1 MTNWTKG
8 GLALVTLLLLLS
20 PTVAMA
26 QSQATLVG
34 TVTDPTGAAVPG
46 AEVTVSNLDT
56 GSERAVET
64 NEVGNFRVF
73 PLNPGVYTVMA
84 STSGFKTQIRDGVV
98 LQVSEIV
105 EVDFV
110 MELGE
115 VTETIEVTG
124 AAPIMQTQEASVG
137 NVVNTRELERLPV
150 NQRNFTRLILL
161 MPGTSSRRRSQS
173 RGTAESGTQLYSV
186 NGSRPQ
192 DNNYVLDNI
201 DSNMQMM
208 NSPGI
213 SPPMDA
219 IQEFKIATNTS
230 SEFARS
236 AGANVNMVIKSG
248 TRELHGTLYEYFRND
263 ELDANE
269 FFFNRTRTANS
280 PTRVPFNLNQYG
292 VAIGG
297 PMPSLSDKMFW
308 FVSWEGFRRR
318 RGSTQTYSTP
328 PADFRAGDFSRVA
341 SSVSRPVAGAIIDP
355 LTEEPFQNATIP
367 LTRQNPA
374 IPTIIQL
381 THPNGPNRAGDTNN
395 FIGNRSQAN
404 DRDQLH
410 WRWDYNVN
418 SKDTVYFRFSNQN
431 ADLIQPSS
439 NPNFSASPEF
449 DVFNYG
455 GTWNHIFGP
464 TTVMQLTFG
473 TNQPHNPRI
482 GRHEGG
488 LTRTDFID
496 QAGLQMYQREVFGE
510 PMVSMGFGAYNAGG
524 GAGGVV
530 NGDEIYQTSGNL
542 STVFGRHTLKFGGQ
556 YHWRRFYT
564 NTSNPMNGNGTFNGQ
579 LSGFPMAD
587 ALLGYPSLIRRG
599 QGNTLTNGIGH
610 FLIGFVQDDWRVSQ
624 KLTVN
629 LGMMYQFGSRPYDTT
644 DRLGNLWV
652 RREETTGEYFGTLLW
667 AAENPQPAPPSGR
680 VPSDLSTFAVGLPAN
695 MGGWGRALVGS
706 DRNDIAPRLGV
717 AYQWDDKTVIRSGFG
732 IFYNSTFV
740 QELQD
745 LRKFWPFTVQQVF
758 SPNRGGIDLSITD
771 AGPPFSSTAAIG
783 GWPQQPTNRSPYSMQ
798 WNFFIQR
805 QVMDDMTLDVGYV
818 GSGSRK
824 QIGYSPFNNA
834 LSPGPGAV
842 QSRRLLP
849 SFGDLDGGSN
859 QYNGSYNALQVKV
872 QKRFSDGLQF
882 NLNYSW
888 QKALDGQSSLA
899 EVKVQD
905 PFHRDLDYSRS
916 SWDTR
921 QVFNFSYVYE
931 LPFGQGRKFGRDM
944 SSAADAIIG
953 GWALEGITRLETGP
967 PLNIQLGQDIANTGR
982 SRQRPNLVGN
992 PNNGPKTPDAWFN
1005 ASAFEVPNDFTFG
1018 TAGAYITDADGIV
1031 SFDVSLAKTFRVTE
1045 SQRVELRV
1053 EFFNLPNHVNFNLPQ
1068 ERMNRG
1074 NFNKITSQSTNP
1086 RQIQLALRYSF

>member
-1 MTNWTKG
+1 MQVKHALLIACVAI
-8 GLALVTLLLLLS
+8 LAFFPVQGS
-20 PTVAMA
+20 A

-34 TVTDPTGAAVPG
+34 SVTDPTGATVPG
-46 AEVTVSNLDT
+46 ADVTVSNLET
-56 GSERAVET
+56 GVERVVQT

-73 PLNPGVYTVMA
+73 PLNPGAYTVMA
-84 STSGFKTQIRDGVV
+84 ATSGFKTQIRDGVV

-137 NVVNTRELERLPV
+137 NVVNTRDLERLPV

-173 RGTAESGTQLYSV
+173 RGTRESGTQLFSV

-192 DNNYVLDNI
+192 DNNYVLDNV

-219 IQEFKIATNTS
+219 IQEFKIATNTG

-248 TRELHGTLYEYFRND
+248 TRELHGTVYEYFRND

-269 FFFNRTRTANS
+269 FFFNRTRTADS
-280 PTRVPFNLNQYG
+280 PTKVPFNLNQYG

-297 PMPSLSDKMFW
+297 PIPSLSDKMFW

-341 SSVSRPVAGAIIDP
+341 SGVSRPVPGAIIDP
-355 LTEEPFQNATIP
+355 LTGEPFPDATIP
-367 LTRQNPA
+367 LTRQNPS

-381 THPNGPNRAGDTNN
+381 THPSQPNRAGDTNN

-431 ADLIQPSS
+431 ADLISPSS
-439 NPNFSASPEF
+439 NPNFSANREF

-464 TTVMQLTFG
+464 TTVLQMTFG
-473 TNQPHNPRI
+473 TNQPNNPGV
-482 GRHEGG
+482 GRHLGG
-488 LTRTDFID
+488 LTRGDFID

-510 PMVSMGFGAYNAGG
+510 PFVSMGFGAYNAGG
-524 GAGGVV
+524 GAGGSVT
-530 NGDEIYQTSGNL
+530 GDEIYQASGTL
-542 STVFGRHTLKFGGQ
+542 STVFGRHSLKVGGQ

-652 RREETTGEYFGTLLW
+652 RRDDSTGEYFGTLLW
-667 AAENPQPAPPSGR
+667 AAENPQPAPPDGR
-680 VPSDLSTFAVGLPAN
+680 VPSDLSTFTTGLPAN

-717 AYQWDDKTVIRSGFG
+717 AYQADDKTVVRAGFG

-771 AGPPFSSTAAIG
+771 TGPPFSSTAAIG

-834 LSPGPGAV
+834 LTPGPGAV
-842 QSRRLLP
+842 QPRRLLP

-859 QYNGSYNALQVKV
+859 QYNGSYNALQVKL

-905 PFHRDLDYSRS
+905 PFNRDLDYSRS

-931 LPFGQGRKFGRDM
+931 LPFGKGRKFGRDM
-944 SSAADAIIG
+944 SSAADAIVG

-992 PNNGPKTPDAWFN
+992 PNSGPKTPDAWFN

-1031 SFDVSLAKTFRVTE
+1031 SFDVSLAKTFRMTE
-1045 SQRVELRV
+1045 SQRLELRV

>member
-1 MTNWTKG
+1 MTDWKKG
-8 GLALVTLLLLLS
+8 VLVLASIVLLS
-20 PTVAMA
+20 PAIAMA

-34 TVTDPTGAAVPG
+34 SVTDPTSAAVPG
-46 AEVTVSNLDT
+46 AEVTVSNLET
-56 GSERAVET
+56 GLERVVQT

-84 STSGFKTQIRDGVV
+84 ATSGFKTQIRDGVV
-98 LQVSEIV
+98 LQVAEIV

-161 MPGTSSRRRSQS
+161 MPGTSSRRRSQA
-173 RGTAESGTQLYSV
+173 RGTGQSGTQLYSV
-186 NGSRPQ
+186 NGGRPQ
-192 DNNYVLDNI
+192 DNNYILDNV

-219 IQEFKIATNTS
+219 IQEFKIATNTG

-269 FFFNRTRTANS
+269 FFFNRTRTATS
-280 PTRVPFNLNQYG
+280 PTKVPFNLNQYG
-292 VAIGG
+292 AAVGG
-297 PMPSLSDKMFW
+297 PIPGLSDKMFW

-328 PADFRAGDFSRVA
+328 PADFRAGDFSRAA
-341 SSVSRPVAGAIIDP
+341 SGVSRPVAGAIIDP
-355 LTEEPFQNATIP
+355 LTGEPFQNATIP
-367 LTRQNPA
+367 MTRQNPA

-381 THPNGPNRAGDTNN
+381 THPSAPNRAGDTNN

-410 WRWDYNVN
+410 WRWDYNMS

-431 ADLIQPSS
+431 ADLINPNS
-439 NPNFSASPEF
+439 NPNFANQSEF

-464 TTVMQLTFG
+464 TTVLQMTFG
-473 TNQPHNPRI
+473 TNQPNNP
-482 GRHEGG
+482 GLGGHLGG
-488 LTRTDFID
+488 LTRGDFID
-496 QAGLQMYQREVFGE
+496 QSGLQMYQRDVFGD
-510 PMVSMGFGAYNAGG
+510 PFVSMGFGAYNAGG
-524 GAGGVV
+524 GAGGSVT
-530 NGDEIYQTSGNL
+530 GDEVYQGSGTL
-542 STVFGRHTLKFGGQ
+542 STVFGRHSLKIGGQ

-587 ALLGYPSLIRRG
+587 ALLGYPSEIRRG

-610 FLIGFVQDDWRVSQ
+610 FMIGFVQDDWRVSQ

-652 RREETTGEYFGTLLW
+652 RRDQTTGEYFGTLMW

-680 VPSDLSTFAVGLPAN
+680 VPSDLSTFTTGLPAN
-695 MGGWGRALVGS
+695 TAGWGRALVGS
-706 DRNDIAPRLGV
+706 DRTDIAPRIGV
-717 AYQWDDKTVIRSGFG
+717 AYQANDKTVIRTGFG

-758 SPNRGGIDLSITD
+758 SPNRGGIDLSITGQ
-771 AGPPFSSTAAIG
+771 GPPFSSTAAIG

-834 LSPGPGAV
+834 LSPGPGSV

-859 QYNGSYNALQVKV
+859 QYNGSYNALQVKL
-872 QKRFSDGLQF
+872 QKRFSDGMQF

-905 PFHRDLDYSRS
+905 PFNRHLDYSRS

-931 LPFGQGRKFGRDM
+931 LPFGKGRKFGRDM
-944 SSAADAIIG
+944 GSAADAIVG

-992 PNNGPKTPDAWFN
+992 PNNGPKTPDAWIN
-1005 ASAFEVPNDFTFG
+1005 ASAFEVPNDYTFG

-1031 SFDVSLAKTFRVTE
+1031 SFDVTLAKQFRFSE
-1045 SQRVELRV
+1045 SQGLELRV
-1053 EFFNLPNHVNFNLPQ
+1053 EFFNLPNHVNFGLPQ

-1074 NFNKITSQSTNP
+1074 NFNRITRQSTNP

>member
-1 MTNWTKG
+1 MTDWKKG
-8 GLALVTLLLLLS
+8 VLVLASIVLLS
-20 PTVAMA
+20 PVVAMA

-34 TVTDPTGAAVPG
+34 SVTDPTSAAVPG
-46 AEVTVSNLDT
+46 AEVTVSNLET
-56 GSERAVET
+56 GLERVVQT

-84 STSGFKTQIRDGVV
+84 ATSGFKTQIRDGVV
-98 LQVSEIV
+98 LQVAEIV

-173 RGTAESGTQLYSV
+173 RGTGESGTQLYSV

-192 DNNYVLDNI
+192 DNNYILDNV

-219 IQEFKIATNTS
+219 IQEFKIATNTG

-269 FFFNRTRTANS
+269 FFFNRTRTATS
-280 PTRVPFNLNQYG
+280 PTKVPFNLNQYG
-292 VAIGG
+292 AAVGG
-297 PMPSLSDKMFW
+297 PIPGLSDKMFW

-341 SSVSRPVAGAIIDP
+341 SGVSRPVAGSIIDP
-355 LTEEPFQNATIP
+355 LTGEPFQNATIP
-367 LTRQNPA
+367 MTRQNPS

-381 THPNGPNRAGDTNN
+381 THPSAPNRAGDTNN

-410 WRWDYNVN
+410 WRWDYNMS

-431 ADLIQPSS
+431 ADLTQPNS
-439 NPNFSASPEF
+439 NPNFVRNGEF

-464 TTVMQLTFG
+464 TTVLQMTFG
-473 TNQPHNPRI
+473 TNQPNNPGI
-482 GRHEGG
+482 GRHAGG
-488 LTRTDFID
+488 LTRGDFID
-496 QAGLQMYQREVFGE
+496 QSGLQMYQRDVFGD
-510 PMVSMGFGAYNAGG
+510 PFVSMGFGAYNAGG
-524 GAGGVV
+524 GAGGTVT
-530 NGDEIYQTSGNL
+530 GDEIYQGSGTL
-542 STVFGRHTLKFGGQ
+542 STVFGRHSLKFGGQ

-587 ALLGYPSLIRRG
+587 ALLGYPSEIRRG

-610 FLIGFVQDDWRVSQ
+610 FMIGFVQDDWRVSQ

-652 RREETTGEYFGTLLW
+652 RRDQTTGEYFGTLLW

-680 VPSDLSTFAVGLPAN
+680 VPSDLSTFTTGLPAN

-706 DRNDIAPRLGV
+706 DRTDIAPRLGV
-717 AYQWDDKTVIRSGFG
+717 AYQMDDKTVIRTGFG

-771 AGPPFSSTAAIG
+771 GGPPFSSTAAIG

-834 LSPGPGAV
+834 LSPGPGNV
-842 QSRRLLP
+842 QPRRLIP

-859 QYNGSYNALQVKV
+859 QYNGSYNALQVKL

-905 PFHRDLDYSRS
+905 PFNRHLDYSRS

-931 LPFGQGRKFGRDM
+931 LPFGKGRKFGRDM
-944 SSAADAIIG
+944 SSAADAIVG
-953 GWALEGITRLETGP
+953 GWAFEGITRLETGP

-992 PNNGPKTPDAWFN
+992 PNNGPKTPDAWIN
-1005 ASAFEVPNDFTFG
+1005 ASAFEVPNDYTFG

-1031 SFDVSLAKTFRVTE
+1031 SFDVTLAKQFRLSE
-1045 SQRVELRV
+1045 SQGLELRV
-1053 EFFNLPNHVNFNLPQ
+1053 EFFNLPNHVNFGLPQ

-1074 NFNKITSQSTNP
+1074 NFNRITNQSTNP